1 MDDSQHNPDLIT
13 GTTTY
18 YAKVYQPNSIIKNT
32 VTYSV
37 TGPTVSIIEDFNSGN
52 DS

>member
-1 MDDSQHNPDLIT
+1 MDDSLYNPDPIT

-18 YAKVYQPNSIIKNT
+18 YAKVYQPNSITKNT

-37 TGPTVSIIEDFNSGN
+37 AGPTVSVIEDFNSGN